1 MIAVVDYGIGNLESI
16 VNMVKHV
23 GGMAQLTND
32 AGLLR
37 EARAIVV
44 PGVGSFDAC
53 MVALGRSGLIDTIE
67 TRALQQ
73 STPVLGICVGMQMM
87 ARGSEEGQQPGLG
100 WIAADVWRLP
110 VGPGIKIPH
119 VGWSAVNSRPGN
131 PLFAGAD
138 PDQRFYFVHS
148 FHMVCDDQADIAGV
162 GYYGAPFTAA
172 VSRANLFGV
181 QFHPEKSHRFG
192 MKVLKNFLNYCGEP
206 SRHPYDAI

>member
-23 GGMAQLTND
+23 GGTAQLTND

-53 MVALGRSGLIDTIE
+53 MVALRRSGLIDTIE
-67 TRALQQ
+67 TRALQR

-87 ARGSEEGQQPGLG
+87 ARGSEEGDQPGLG
-100 WIAADVWRLP
+100 WIAADVRRLP
-110 VGPGIKIPH
+110 VGPGIKVPH

-148 FHMVCDDQADIAGV
+148 FHMVCDDPGDIAGI
-162 GYYGAPFTAA
+162 GYHSAPFTAA
-172 VSRANLFGV
+172 VTRANLFGV

-192 MKVLKNFLNYCGEP
+192 MKVLRNFLNYCGEP
-206 SRHPYDAI
+206 PRHPYDAV